1 MRILEVED
9 KIEEIDSSL
18 NKNGTSQIFLRK
30 KTGNLG
36 HQEIWDTI
44 TK

>member
-30 KTGNLG
+30 KK
-36 HQEIWDTI
+36 QEIWDTRKSG
-44 TK
+44 TP